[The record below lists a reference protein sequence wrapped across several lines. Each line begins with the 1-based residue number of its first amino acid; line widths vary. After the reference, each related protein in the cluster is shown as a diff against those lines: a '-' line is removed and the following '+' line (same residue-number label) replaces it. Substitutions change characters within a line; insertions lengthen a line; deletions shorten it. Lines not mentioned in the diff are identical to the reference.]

1 MTENEAR
8 DLTAMMVGDAGLD
21 RLDRLVDL
29 VMAENGRQNL
39 IARSTLPSI
48 WQRHVL
54 DSVQLLAFAPED
66 GLWLDIGTGGGF
78 PGLAIAC
85 LSTRPMLLVE
95 PRRRRAAFLTEA
107 AALLDCEGTIV
118 IQQRIEAIPPVAA
131 QVISARAVSSIDSLF
146 RAGRHCASASTCWLL
161 PRGSSFAQD
170 VEDLRYGWE
179 GMFHVEQSRSD
190 PRAGVLVA
198 RGVVAR

>member
-1 MTENEAR
+1 
-8 DLTAMMVGDAGLD
+8 MMVGDAGLD
-21 RLDRLVDL
+21 RLGRLVDL
-29 VMAENGRQNL
+29 VVAENDRQNL

-66 GLWLDIGTGGGF
+66 CLWLDIGTGGGF

-95 PRRRRAAFLTEA
+95 PRRRRAAFLIEA
-107 AALLDCEGTIV
+107 AALLGCKGTTV
-118 IQQRIEAIPPVAA
+118 IQQPVEAIPPVAA
-131 QVISARAVSSIDSLF
+131 EVISARAVSSIDALF
-146 RAGRHCASASTCWLL
+146 RAGGHCASASTCWLL
-161 PRGSSFAQD
+161 PRGSGFAQEI
-170 VEDLRYGWE
+170 EDMRRDWE